1 MDWVR
6 SIVSTNKNR
15 TKAGKYNL
23 DLTYIT
29 NRIIAYGFPAE
40 GFEAYYRNRK
50 SDIKEFLEE
59 HHDKM
64 VKIYNLCAEAK
75 YQYSQDSVK
84 PFSISKFPFLDH
96 NVTNLQKVFTF
107 CMDAALF
114 LQRMEQY
121 HKLKQKKEEK
131 NYVFNPDHEGTDIP
145 HQPVVVVHC
154 KAGKGRTGMM
164 ICSLLVFLGMFKT
177 HTEAIKHYNQ
187 KRAKN
192 CKALTINSQK
202 RYAKFFC
209 GFLHYKL
216 RDETKP
222 EEMKKDVTFFELSLR
237 KHNYLSFNRVF
248 EDMRNEV
255 VDFHSICLGPF
266 PSEFPKFDL
275 IISYMKKDTIE
286 PIFNYT
292 TWTQRL

>member
-29 NRIIAYGFPAE
+29 NRIIACGFPAE

-50 SDIKEFLEE
+50 SDIIDFLEE

-84 PFSISKFPFLDH
+84 AFSISKFPFLDH

-121 HKLKQKKEEK
+121 HKLK
-131 NYVFNPDHEGTDIP
+131 
-145 HQPVVVVHC
+145 
-154 KAGKGRTGMM
+154 
-164 ICSLLVFLGMFKT
+164 
-177 HTEAIKHYNQ
+177 
-187 KRAKN
+187 
-192 CKALTINSQK
+192 
-202 RYAKFFC
+202 
-209 GFLHYKL
+209 
-216 RDETKP
+216 
-222 EEMKKDVTFFELSLR
+222 
-237 KHNYLSFNRVF
+237 
-248 EDMRNEV
+248 
-255 VDFHSICLGPF
+255 
-266 PSEFPKFDL
+266 
-275 IISYMKKDTIE
+275 
-286 PIFNYT
+286 
-292 TWTQRL
+292 